1 MISGGAGSKHSS
13 ATATTTTT
21 STSGAGLSSSSTIGS
36 GDRKRSRS
44 AAQQEPQ
51 STNVWNNPKEDIQEK
66 DSKKAKYAGG
76 VNVDDG
82 RRSSTSTS
90 SSSSKNA
97 HHQHGAVLS
106 AEANRILRPV
116 PFMDDVIMVRPC
128 NDDIV
133 GENKGGFIVTAE
145 FNNGGGDKITT
156 TTTNTNHDANR
167 TTNEMFSYNFQKR
180 NPNTK
185 NPSLEHPNHVTTTSE
200 QDDYRHHHHLLLQ
213 HNDDDDTRPHE
224 HAYKFPLSARH
235 RNDYNAKDD
244 IYMDHEIDDCHG
256 DKGAECTTV
265 LQTSSSSSL
274 SSSHLKVIIMMFAM
288 FVFNI
293 AMTISLLDYFLTP
306 STIAHFQL
314 RGRPRH
320 HPHVIPPSQTLY
332 YATAHWNKKQ
342 KKSFWTNAASS
353 ACHDESLLPR
363 DQLSNVTL
371 RQFLSHPDG
380 FHLGIAPAFF
390 GFYVYFGALTA
401 LSEHVLTES
410 DKREGGKIL
419 LPIVS
424 DGSHCRMKRTPCMD
438 YCLPDDGNATTP
450 TTRIEPPLLKSV
462 AGASAGAMAAVL
474 LAAGLN
480 PRDSA
485 DFASGLSVDKFW
497 DFPGLGGILKG
508 QLFEDIMV
516 QRLKESRTKMGECG
530 DFDNDDAVRAKSNAG
545 TTAAAAASATTT
557 TMQLEHGLIPVAV
570 TAFDVFNLQN
580 IVLTKGCMGK
590 AARASATFPVLFQ
603 PCAWVVDTSSS
614 SKEEEEIR
622 TNDSSASATGVK
634 PSKYRYLIDGGL
646 WDTYGLEGLGHL
658 RLGEKKKRIVNMVAG
673 SYGIQGPRGPSK
685 LTMIDGAEQVVSIS
699 IENTPRCG
707 PWAMKN
713 GPRAVEAAMNAV
725 ISVLDVPMYQGDEE
739 GHYVI
744 HVDASAFVPKQP
756 ST

>member
-1 MISGGAGSKHSS
+1 MISGAGAGAGAGS
-13 ATATTTTT
+13 ATT
-21 STSGAGLSSSSTIGS
+21 STTIGGRSSSTSSSSTIGS
-36 GDRKRSRS
+36 GDRKRPRP
-44 AAQQEPQ
+44 AAQQESQ
-51 STNVWNNPKEDIQEK
+51 FTTTNVWNPKDMQET
-66 DSKKAKYAGG
+66 DSKKAKH
-76 VNVDDG
+76 DDG
-82 RRSSTSTS
+82 D
-90 SSSSKNA
+90 A
-97 HHQHGAVLS
+97 HHQQHDAVLS
-106 AEANRILRPV
+106 AAAGAGAAKRILRPA
-116 PFMDDVIMVRPC
+116 PFL
-128 NDDIV
+128 DDIMIHPRKDDHVLEVVV
-133 GENKGGFIVTAE
+133 GNKDCKFQQGEVHSHMMMVSSSNIVREKQKKDDFIVE
-145 FNNGGGDKITT
+145 FQT
-156 TTTNTNHDANR
+156 
-167 TTNEMFSYNFQKR
+167 SPKR
-180 NPNTK
+180 TK
-185 NPSLEHPNHVTTTSE
+185 NPVLEHPSNVTTTSE
-200 QDDYRHHHHLLLQ
+200 QHDDD
-213 HNDDDDTRPHE
+213 DDDDTRSHE
-224 HAYKFPLSARH
+224 HASKFALLPRH
-235 RNDYNAKDD
+235 HNDYKTAKDD
-244 IYMDHEIDDCHG
+244 IYMDHEIDDCHYYG
-256 DKGAECTTV
+256 GEGRTECTTV
-265 LQTSSSSSL
+265 LQASSSSL
-274 SSSHLKVIIMMFAM
+274 SSSRLKVIIMMFAM
-288 FVFNI
+288 FVSNI

-306 STIAHFQL
+306 STIAHSQL
-314 RGRPRH
+314 RGPPRH

-332 YATAHWNKKQ
+332 YATAHWK

-353 ACHDESLLPR
+353 ACHDESLLPG

-410 DKREGGKIL
+410 DEREGRRKKIL

-424 DGSHCRMKRTPCMD
+424 DGSRCRMKRTPCMD

-485 DFASGLSVDKFW
+485 EFASGLSVDKFW

-508 QLFEDIMV
+508 QLFEEIMV
-516 QRLKESRTKMGECG
+516 QRLKESWTKMGKCG
-530 DFDNDDAVRAKSNAG
+530 EFDNDDIG
-545 TTAAAAASATTT
+545 TTTAAAAAADAATT
-557 TMQLEHGLIPVAV
+557 TMQLEDGLIPVAV

-590 AARASATFPVLFQ
+590 AARASATFPLLFQ
-603 PCAWVVDTSSS
+603 PCAWMMVDSSS
-614 SKEEEEIR
+614 SKEEEEIHS
-622 TNDSSASATGVK
+622 NDSSASATGVK

-646 WDTYGLEGLGHL
+646 WDPYGLEGLGHL

-725 ISVLDVPMYQGDEE
+725 ISVLDVPMY
-739 GHYVI
+739 
-744 HVDASAFVPKQP
+744 
-756 ST
+756 